1 MRGAVNVTAMPAY
14 SKLSVVQ
21 VRTAVPASTGA
32 EAGMVVL
39 QEEAYPK
46 RSLRIIIGTPEAKAI
61 HTAWQGTISGRPTT
75 WDVFVSAVALLGAT
89 VKRVVI
95 TAVEQERHFF
105 AQLELDDEGQ
115 TRSLGCRPSDG
126 IALALRAY
134 GAEIVA
140 AEEVLMAAGL
150 LPDGSRP
157 DASLWPAPGESEAV
171 VAPEA
176 VAPAAEGESLVASG
190 EEPVTPEPPTVSEE
204 PTTSSDG
211 GSPGT
216 GPSDG
221 G

>member
-1 MRGAVNVTAMPAY
+1 MVGYA
-14 SKLSVVQ
+14 KLSVVQ

-39 QEEAYPK
+39 QEDAYPK
-46 RSLRIIIGTPEAKAI
+46 RSLRIIIGTTEAKAI

-89 VKRVVI
+89 VRRVVI

-105 AQLELDDEGQ
+105 ATLELDDKGQ
-115 TRSLGCRPSDG
+115 TRSLSCRPSDG

-140 AEEVLMAAGL
+140 AEEVLMAAGV

-157 DASLWPAPGESEAV
+157 DSSLWATAATPAASPGGGDE
-171 VAPEA
+171 PEA
-176 VAPAAEGESLVASG
+176 TTDPQPNAAAGSSDPRRGDDRDAG
-190 EEPVTPEPPTVSEE
+190 PEDVHP
-204 PTTSSDG
+204 DG
-211 GSPGT
+211 GSPHNA
-216 GPSDG
+216 
-221 G
+221 